1 MVGLS
6 SVYVN
11 TCDEY
16 CGKNCEDDCDARAC
30 NCDLDKSLIH
40 IHDILAAIK
49 AICIVSIA
57 SRIMRCIAFVVNRE
71 QTINAYHKLWFW
83 LSVQL
88 GTESKFILNYQADAI
103 CHWAKP
109 MHENAFVDI
118 SRQLELKL

>member
-1 MVGLS
+1 MAMVGLS

-16 CGKNCEDDCDARAC
+16 CSKNCEDDCDARAC

-57 SRIMRCIAFVVNRE
+57 SRIMRCTAFLARANDKCIPQIVILVVCSTWHRVK
-71 QTINAYHKLWFW
+71 IHFKLPSRCNMP
-83 LSVQL
+83 LS
-88 GTESKFILNYQADAI
+88 
-103 CHWAKP
+103 
-109 MHENAFVDI
+109 
-118 SRQLELKL
+118 